1 MSFYF
6 EFSLVLVNIRYFSFC
21 FSCLFWVSVQNISSL
36 CPGDEAIITRAAP
49 QSKKTQG
56 KELYAGAPLPIRK
69 NQQTLSLLVKFKL
82 NWNEW
87 MYGKVS
93 LVGWLAVSS
102 CNSLSLSLSQY
113 LYCFTHRCC
122 ISNKMNEECSLRIKP
137 LPNKVNLPNIDTFT
151 HTHKLRIYARFVVEI
166 HVGCILLEQHLRRV
180 WDNIATA
187 NAPCKTCTSIEFFRC
202 INYTMIGIVDIMNKI
217 VNTTIK
223 FIEVIVLIEY
233 IIINHTYKGLVRG
246 NLFQFKRSAE

>member
-1 MSFYF
+1 MLTKTSLLVFKIETKMSFYF

-102 CNSLSLSLSQY
+102 CNSLSLSLPILVL
-113 LYCFTHRCC
+113 LY
-122 ISNKMNEECSLRIKP
+122 SP
-137 LPNKVNLPNIDTFT
+137 LL
-151 HTHKLRIYARFVVEI
+151 HK
-166 HVGCILLEQHLRRV
+166 Q
-180 WDNIATA
+180 
-187 NAPCKTCTSIEFFRC
+187 
-202 INYTMIGIVDIMNKI
+202 
-217 VNTTIK
+217 
-223 FIEVIVLIEY
+223 
-233 IIINHTYKGLVRG
+233 
-246 NLFQFKRSAE
+246 